1 MTRSAILSC
10 LGAIGVISTTIM
22 AVSATPKAVS
32 LLETAK
38 EEKGEKLTKFEA
50 VKTAGP
56 VYIPAAIMAIA
67 TIGCIFG
74 ANILNR
80 RSQASLASAYALLN
94 NSYNEYKNKVEETCG
109 EDTNKQILK
118 EIAKDNYDE
127 SIVPSKGKDLFFDF
141 NTMQYFESS
150 LDEVVQKVKMD
161 DGMECY
167 IIATPLNESLNYP
180 WY

>member
-1 MTRSAILSC
+1 M
-10 LGAIGVISTTIM
+10 
-22 AVSATPKAVS
+22 
-32 LLETAK
+32 
-38 EEKGEKLTKFEA
+38 
-50 VKTAGP
+50 
-56 VYIPAAIMAIA
+56 
-67 TIGCIFG
+67 
-74 ANILNR
+74 
-80 RSQASLASAYALLN
+80 ASAYALLN